1 MQLLAQVSRCLS
13 FRALFY
19 LIPIKSVFL
28 NCSRD
33 TDMASLMAAGR
44 LGISAFESIN
54 RVELRQN
61 WTEDDV
67 QAVIMAAYR
76 QVLGNDYVMASE
88 RLTSAESLLRQG
100 QISVRDFVR
109 SIALSDLYREKFFQ
123 STAQVRFVELNYKHL
138 LGRAPYDETEI
149 SYHVDL
155 YNAQGYAAEI
165 SSYIDS
171 VEYQENFGHSVVPYY
186 RGFETQRGQKTV
198 GFNRMFRLYRGY
210 ANSDRAQYGKNRA
223 RLTQELAQNFAVPIQ
238 PPSGVRTFGAGS
250 VGQALTGAAG
260 GDRGQ
265 LYRIQVVQAGSQF
278 APQVRRSSTEY
289 LVSYDQLSTKLQQ
302 ICRQGGK
309 VTSINPA

>member
-1 MQLLAQVSRCLS
+1 
-13 FRALFY
+13 
-19 LIPIKSVFL
+19 
-28 NCSRD
+28 
-33 TDMASLMAAGR
+33 MASLIAAGR

-54 RVELRQN
+54 RIELRQN

-67 QAVIMAAYR
+67 QAVIRAAYR

-109 SIALSDLYREKFFQ
+109 TIALSDLYSEKFFQ
-123 STAQVRFVELNYKHL
+123 SNSQVRFVELNYKHL
-138 LGRAPYDETEI
+138 LGRAPYDEAEI

-155 YNAQGYAAEI
+155 YNTQGYAAEI
-165 SSYIDS
+165 SSYLDS
-171 VEYQENFGHSVVPYY
+171 VEYRESFGDSVVPYY

-223 RLTQELAQNFAVPIQ
+223 RLTQELAQNFAVPIN
-238 PPSGVRTFGAGS
+238 PPLGARAFGAGD
-250 VGQALTGAAG
+250 GERALTGTAG

-265 LYRIQVVQAGSQF
+265 LYRVRVVQAGSRL

-289 LVSYDQLSTKLQQ
+289 LIPYDQLSTRLQQ
-302 ICRQGGK
+302 IGRQGGK